1 MSFFNDAYSGN
12 VRLWKALVFCYL
24 VPLVPTTILL
34 GIAGD
39 LSRKGQSEVLAYF
52 LVVLI
57 TLFYLFNAVVMW
69 KNAKNTDFGIV
80 RFLARIF
87 SVLLGIVGG
96 GLALGLVKG

>member
-1 MSFFNDAYSGN
+1 MNFFTSAYSGN
-12 VRLWKALVFCYL
+12 VRLWKAFVFCYL

-39 LSRKGQSEVLAYF
+39 LTRKGQSEVLSYS

-57 TLFYLFNAVVMW
+57 TLFYLFNAVVIW
-69 KNAKNTDFGIV
+69 KNAKNTDLGFARI
-80 RFLARIF
+80 LARIF

-96 GLALGLVKG
+96 GLALGLVRG